1 VVTRRSLF
9 AATGLGLLA
18 TGCGEQENV
27 VARPDDALQRQLE
40 AESALA
46 AATAQMPAGAP
57 RAAADTVREVSA
69 RSEARVRR
77 LATALPDQSY
87 EIAKAERVGAEQAVA
102 LAQAAIVAHVAA
114 LPSLTGA
121 ELRRLG
127 ADLVAGAAADSAVLS
142 DALGAPVHDA
152 FPGTPA

>member
-1 VVTRRSLF
+1 MVTRRSLL
-9 AATGLGLLA
+9 AATGLALLA
-18 TGCGEQENV
+18 TGCGEEGNV

-46 AATAQMPAGAP
+46 AATGQMPAGAP

-69 RSEARVRR
+69 RSQARVRR
-77 LATALPDQSY
+77 LAAALSKEGY

-102 LAQAAIVAHVAA
+102 LAQAAIVAHVVAM
-114 LPSLTGA
+114 PSLTGP

-127 ADLVAGAAADSAVLS
+127 ADLVAGAAADTAVLS
-142 DALGAPVHDA
+142 DALGNPVHDA